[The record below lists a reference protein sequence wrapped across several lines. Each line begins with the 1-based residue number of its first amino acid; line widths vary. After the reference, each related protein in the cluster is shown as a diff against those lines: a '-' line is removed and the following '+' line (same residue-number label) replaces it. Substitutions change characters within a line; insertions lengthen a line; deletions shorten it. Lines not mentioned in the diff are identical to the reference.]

1 MSHMPSFGN
10 PGSGTWAAQA
20 FTHTCTGAEGDSF
33 PIALPAPRHS
43 TTYIAA
49 VTLLS
54 SPASSQAL
62 YNAPPA
68 NYTTSQITVLG
79 PPPGAGDVLGVVITE
94 IQ

>member
-10 PGSGTWAAQA
+10 PGSGAWAPQS
-20 FTHTCTGAEGDSF
+20 FKYVCTGAEGDTF
-33 PIALPAPRHS
+33 VLALPGPRHS

-54 SPASSQAL
+54 SPALSQAL

-79 PPPGAGDVLGVVITE
+79 PPPGAGDVLGIVITE